1 MKKRMVFLAALALCA
16 GLLCGCG
23 DGSPAS
29 GTGSAPAETSLPES
43 QASLAGKDSSQ
54 DGEESG
60 PVESPPYL
68 EGFLRGQR
76 CTGGPE
82 HLRLDE
88 FPIEDGTG
96 IGQQRA
102 RAWAP
107 RAMGEAAALAGRRRN
122 GGAFLGW
129 ARAGQRV
136 RGGRSRKPVGR
147 RRRRPACGMRWG
159 KLPAGGG
166 GVGLHGTRHLGQ
178 LGGLGR
184 LRLVLCGNYR
194 IAAGKEALLP
204 FV

>member
-1 MKKRMVFLAALALCA
+1 MKKRMVLWTALALCA

-29 GTGSAPAETSLPES
+29 RTESTPAETSLPES

-54 DGEESG
+54 G
-60 PVESPPYL
+60 P
-68 EGFLRGQR
+68 R
-76 CTGGPE
+76 E
-82 HLRLDE
+82 H
-88 FPIEDGTG
+88 
-96 IGQQRA
+96 
-102 RAWAP
+102 
-107 RAMGEAAALAGRRRN
+107 GEAAALAGRRRN

-136 RGGRSRKPVGR
+136 RGGRSRKPVDR
-147 RRRRPACGMRWG
+147 LRRRPACGMRWG

-178 LGGLGR
+178 LGGLGW

-194 IAAGKEALLP
+194 IAAGKGASPLCIENTILKVKAVAFFPVLWYISHQ
-204 FV
+204 